1 MSYAGEARH
10 EEDGVAH
17 LAPVAVDLF
26 SGAGGLSLGLGWA
39 GFDVRLGVDNDPHAL
54 RTFAAN
60 HAGKPLEADI
70 NELSGA
76 DILAEAGVPEIHL
89 LAGGPSCQGFSTHG
103 KRFADDPRNFLYKEF
118 LRVVEEL
125 RPPTV
130 LIENVKGMLIAKDG
144 AFRDEIYEAFRKLG
158 YAIEGEIALA
168 ADYGVPQLRQR
179 VIFLATRLSDEPI
192 AHPTPTH
199 SKQGDSERQPH
210 RTVWQA
216 ISDLPEIGA
225 EDHDSSL
232 PYAKPPKD
240 EYQAEL
246 RSSAEVVYNHV
257 TRPPS
262 DLALSIIERVEQGKG
277 LRSLPIDT
285 LPSRFR
291 KMRTISTGAHRKDC
305 TTLYYRLAEDRPAYT
320 ITCYFTNVSAGAFTH
335 PVANRSIS
343 PREAARIQSFPD
355 WFRFLGSYVP
365 RQIGNAVPP
374 MMARAFG
381 EVLVDHLQEHAGVA
395 TSDRRRTGSGNVRV

>member
-1 MSYAGEARH
+1 
-10 EEDGVAH
+10 
-17 LAPVAVDLF
+17 VAVDLF

-60 HAGKPLEADI
+60 HSGKPLEADI
-70 NELSGA
+70 NDLSGA
-76 DILAEAGVPEIHL
+76 DILAEAGASEIHL

-118 LRVVEEL
+118 LRVVKEL
-125 RPPTV
+125 GPPTV
-130 LIENVKGMLIAKDG
+130 LIENVKGMLIAKNG
-144 AFRDEIYEAFRKLG
+144 AFRDEIYAEFRKLG
-158 YAIEGEIALA
+158 YAITGEIALA

-192 AHPTPTH
+192 VHPTPTH
-199 SKQGDSERQPH
+199 SANGHSERFPH
-210 RTVWQA
+210 RTVAQA
-216 ISDLPEIGA
+216 IGDLPLVGVG
-225 EDHDSSL
+225 DHDSSL
-232 PYAKPPKD
+232 SYASPVED
-240 EYQAEL
+240 DYQAEL
-246 RSSAEVVYNHV
+246 RSSAEVVFNHV
-257 TRPPS
+257 TRTPS
-262 DLALSIIERVEQGKG
+262 DLALAIIERIEQGEG
-277 LRSLPIDT
+277 LRSLPISM
-285 LPSRFR
+285 LPNRFR
-291 KMRTISTGAHRKDC
+291 KMRTISTGAHRRDC

-355 WFRFLGSYVP
+355 WFRFVGSYIP

-381 EVLVDHLQEHAGVA
+381 DVLIDHLEEHARS
-395 TSDRRRTGSGNVRV
+395 TMSSRRRTRSNNVRV